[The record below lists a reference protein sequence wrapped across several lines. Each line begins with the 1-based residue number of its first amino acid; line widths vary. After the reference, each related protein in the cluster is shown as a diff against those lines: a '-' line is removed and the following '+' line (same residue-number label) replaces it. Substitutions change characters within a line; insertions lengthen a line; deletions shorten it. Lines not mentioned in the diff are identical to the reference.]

1 MKSTT
6 KITYMFFLLVTILT
20 LLGCSPSKTDKID
33 SAEGV
38 TSTLTPLQKK
48 YKDYTQSFKAVT
60 TEELSESKDNYFL
73 YVGRITCPY
82 CLAFVPKLYKT
93 SSLPDNSEMT
103 IKYLNSDDK
112 SDNGLD
118 KFIKDNDIEYVPYFS
133 YYESGELV
141 KVMDVTSATTV
152 EEIQEFI
159 NNVK

>member
-1 MKSTT
+1 
-6 KITYMFFLLVTILT
+6 
-20 LLGCSPSKTDKID
+20 
-33 SAEGV
+33 
-38 TSTLTPLQKK
+38 
-48 YKDYTQSFKAVT
+48 
-60 TEELSESKDNYFL
+60 
-73 YVGRITCPY
+73 
-82 CLAFVPKLYKT
+82 
-93 SSLPDNSEMT
+93 MT